1 MRQCMQRSGK
11 LLIFDL
17 FKPHDMVLAAGCY
30 RNPTR
35 PWRTKSC
42 MTPGILGRD
51 QVHHIANSAIAHNLR
66 DLFEIR
72 MIFADAMIAE
82 VFGLDD
88 TISDDEL
95 LGVAVSNA
103 LHERLSGKPLGGSN
117 SPPLTFS
124 CSAKGRRRV

>member
-1 MRQCMQRSGK
+1 MYTESGS
-11 LLIFDL
+11 LLIFEL
-17 FKPHDMVLAAGCY
+17 LKPHDMVLAGSLVGIPQDHGVP
-30 RNPTR
+30 NLV
-35 PWRTKSC
+35 S
-42 MTPGILGRD
+42 PGVLGRD

-82 VFGLDD
+82 VFSLDD
-88 TISDDEL
+88 TISNDEL

-124 CSAKGRRRV
+124 CSAKGRRRT